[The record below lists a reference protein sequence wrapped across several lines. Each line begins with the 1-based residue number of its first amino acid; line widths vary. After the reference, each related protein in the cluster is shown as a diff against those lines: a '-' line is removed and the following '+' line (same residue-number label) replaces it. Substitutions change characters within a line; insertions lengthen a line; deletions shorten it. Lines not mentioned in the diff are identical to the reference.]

1 MRACA
6 PDGAAKWAGQSV
18 LGGTEAFAN
27 EGLHVRTEGH
37 VPSDVR
43 FAIVRRRF
51 ESRGWSLDRIRGSHH
66 IFSKP
71 GRGSFPVPVH
81 KGKVK
86 AAYVKAIEKLLDQDP
101 E

>member
-1 MRACA
+1 M
-6 PDGAAKWAGQSV
+6 
-18 LGGTEAFAN
+18 
-27 EGLHVRTEGH
+27 
-37 VPSDVR
+37 
-43 FAIVRRRF
+43 
-51 ESRGWSLDRIRGSHH
+51 
-66 IFSKP
+66 FSKP